1 VIHVLAVPLLAALV
15 LALPLPQAAPP
26 VCARCGW
33 KPPGGPVTRV
43 KNVADLERAVGEAR
57 PGDTILI
64 ADGTYALRRT
74 IDVRSP
80 RVTLRGRAG
89 DATGVV
95 IRGGGMT
102 GDSVGVGI
110 SVSAAD
116 VTIADLTLRD
126 FGNHAIQVRGELSA
140 SRFTLHNARL
150 LDTGQQLL
158 KGSVAKGPAFADEGL
173 VACSEFSYTTSAPS
187 DYTNA
192 IDLLATSRWVIRD
205 NRLSNIRGPEK
216 GGWQSGP
223 AILVWAASD
232 GTIVERNL
240 IVDSYRGI
248 ALGLTNEPM
257 PYARNGEAAYDHA
270 GGVIRNNVVVNLNRW
285 ADEAIEANAARDV
298 RIEHNTV
305 FTEGATPWS
314 IQVRFSGSHGLI
326 RNNLTNH
333 RIFLRDGGRATLD
346 GNVMSSRRNWFVDPL
361 RADMHLAPAGRP
373 AIDAGVAI
381 EGPDAD
387 FDRAVRP
394 AGRAPD
400 AGAFESAAGTSA
412 GLPFRKPSR

>member
-1 VIHVLAVPLLAALV
+1 MIHVVAVPLLAVLV
-15 LALPLPQAAPP
+15 LALPFQEP
-26 VCARCGW
+26 VPGVCGRCGW
-33 KPPGGPVTRV
+33 KPPDGRVTRV
-43 KNVADLERAVGEAR
+43 NTVADLERAVGDAR

-64 ADGTYALRRT
+64 APGTYALRRT
-74 IDVRSP
+74 IDVRTP
-80 RVTLRGRAG
+80 RVTLRGRPG

-95 IRGGGMT
+95 IHGGGMT

-116 VTIADLTLRD
+116 VTIADLTIRE
-126 FGNHAIQVRGELSA
+126 FGYHAVQVRGELSA
-140 SRFTLHNARL
+140 SRFTMHNARL

-158 KGSVAKGPAFADEGL
+158 KGSVARSSRFADEGL

-192 IDLLATSRWVIRD
+192 VDLLATSRWVVRD
-205 NRLSNIRGPEK
+205 NRLSKIRGPES
-216 GGWQSGP
+216 GGWTSGP

-248 ALGLTNEPM
+248 AFGLTNAAV

-270 GGVIRNNVVVNLNRW
+270 GGIIRNNVIVNLNRW
-285 ADEAIEANAARDV
+285 ADEAIEANAARGV

-305 FTEGATPWS
+305 LTEGVTPWS
-314 IQVRFSGSHGLI
+314 IQVRFPGASALI
-326 RNNLTNH
+326 RNNLTSH
-333 RIFLRDGGRATLD
+333 RIFLRDGGEATLD
-346 GNVMSSRRNWFVDPL
+346 GNVTSARRSWFVDPL
-361 RADMHLAPAGRP
+361 RADLHLAPPGRP
-373 AIDAGVAI
+373 AVDAGVAI
-381 EGPDAD
+381 EGADAD

-400 AGAFESAAGTSA
+400 AGAFESAAGS
-412 GLPFRKPSR
+412 KPRR